1 MDNGLTRDQMIH
13 FVACNVLLG
22 KEAFSYLL
30 SRIYFISVSFGCVQ
44 VSSFFQA
51 FWNVNVA
58 LVGSRLPTFRDN
70 LSIPSASVQHR
81 VRLQKSEGSSCYIC
95 AGVAQLVQPLVYGL
109 DLRGFALQ
117 QEKKKGFS
125 LLQNVRRNSGAHPP
139 GAISQGLSDR
149 GVRLT
154 TPCSRLRLKCH
165 GTHAETRFRLLAK
178 RTSPF
183 KSAGASLQSTT
194 GSRGVRIS
202 SK

>member
-117 QEKKKGFS
+117 QEKKKRIFS
-125 LLQNVRRNSGAHPP
+125 SPKRSEEFWGPPTWGYFPGVKRSGREANH
-139 GAISQGLSDR
+139 S
-149 GVRLT
+149 V
-154 TPCSRLRLKCH
+154 
-165 GTHAETRFRLLAK
+165 
-178 RTSPF
+178 
-183 KSAGASLQSTT
+183 
-194 GSRGVRIS
+194 
-202 SK
+202 